1 MRAFFIE
8 FLFVYMLT
16 IEEAIS
22 LCWEQKTAWP
32 IRAQC
37 APMTHNACDSVFN
50 MRERCVD
57 FSQRVKW
64 ERSDLHHHTCQS
76 IQVLGFLVSKM
87 ANINLQFKTK
97 WVFGAWHVHW
107 ANVASRLQQARL
119 TCQLKLLWF
128 TVVCLLFSYSYA
140 VSSKIE
146 PFYKGG
152 KVQVSLLLC
161 VVCHKCCNSL
171 ELSLNDLILHCY
183 TGGRLS
189 NDTSKE
195 EWSKA
200 CKATKCPYFY
210 CLVWENLQS
219 LVVVNW
225 F

>member
-64 ERSDLHHHTCQS
+64 ERSDLYHHTCQS

-189 NDTSKE
+189 SDTSKE

-210 CLVWENLQS
+210 CLVWENLPG
-219 LVVVNW
+219 LVIVNW